1 MASNSSKAKQSGRVP
16 RRVPP
21 AVGRALGE
29 SAAHL
34 VTWRK
39 LRGLTQAQLADR
51 ADVSLNTVRRLE
63 AGDGGVTFENLLRI
77 LRALGI
83 AENLSDS
90 LDPYRTDLGR
100 LRSEEQLPARVRPRK
115 LS

>member
-1 MASNSSKAKQSGRVP
+1 M
-16 RRVPP
+16 PP
-21 AVGRALGE
+21 AVGRALSE
-29 SAAHL
+29 SAGHL
-34 VTWRK
+34 VAWRK

-51 ADVSLNTVRRLE
+51 ADVALNTVRRLE
-63 AGDGGVTFENLLRI
+63 GGDGGVTFENLLRI

-83 AENLSDS
+83 AESLSAA

-100 LRSEEQLPARVRPRK
+100 LRSEEQLPDRVRPRK